1 MNKII
6 RRDKLEK
13 SEWADKYALELEKM
27 YEDVVHVPMFED
39 KEIELEEWSLGWFHI
54 ETQKEIEWTILVSL
68 SVFINATGMKVS
80 DVLSN
85 ETFKKHAFLH
95 ESVVLGKQVK
105 VSNDLSS
112 LVNFEVEV
120 DIELDD

>member
-1 MNKII
+1 
-6 RRDKLEK
+6 
-13 SEWADKYALELEKM
+13 
-27 YEDVVHVPMFED
+27 
-39 KEIELEEWSLGWFHI
+39 
-54 ETQKEIEWTILVSL
+54 LVSL